1 MVVLGIDPGSLNT
14 GYGVIRQESGKMTVL
29 ACGLIRL
36 HPRKSHAERIGQ
48 IYRELD
54 GVITAYTPDRAV
66 LETVFL
72 SRNVQSAL
80 KLGQVRGAVIALA
93 MNRNLEI
100 REYAPREVKSAVT
113 GRGSASK
120 EQVAFMVSRVLGI
133 QPVPEPYDV
142 TDALGIA
149 LCDLFRG
156 ETRMNF
162 RSSGNGRSSGN
173 SWSKFVSASPD
184 LVIHPGAKQKQDG
197 EGVKGPAGVV

>member
-14 GYGVIRQESGKMTVL
+14 GYGVIRQESGKLTVL
-29 ACGLIRL
+29 ACGVIRL

-54 GVITAYTPDRAV
+54 GIITVHGPERAV

-93 MNRNLEI
+93 MNRNLAFH
-100 REYAPREVKSAVT
+100 EYAPREVKAAVT

-120 EQVAFMVSRVLGI
+120 EQVAFMVSRVLGLN
-133 QPVPEPYDV
+133 PVPEPYDV

-149 LCDLFRG
+149 MCDLLRG
-156 ETRMNF
+156 ESRDILLPAGNS
-162 RSSGNGRSSGN
+162 RSGGS
-173 SWSKFVSASPD
+173 SWSKFVSASPG
-184 LVIHPGAKQKQDG
+184 LVIR
-197 EGVKGPAGVV
+197 